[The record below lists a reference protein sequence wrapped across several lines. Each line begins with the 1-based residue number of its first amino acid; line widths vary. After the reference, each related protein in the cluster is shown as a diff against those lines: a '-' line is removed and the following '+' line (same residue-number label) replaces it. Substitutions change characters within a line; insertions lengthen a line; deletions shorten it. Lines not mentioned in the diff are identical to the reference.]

1 MLSLSLHYPEITAGL
16 VMFIRK
22 SVREPGF
29 SKVVLG
35 LSGGIDSALV
45 AALAVKALGPEN
57 VLGVRMPYQTSSP
70 DSLADAQLVADT
82 FGFQLET
89 VSITEACEGLFSLSG
104 ETNQNRRGNVM
115 ARMRMIV
122 LFDRSQRDSR
132 LVLGTSNKT
141 ELMLGY
147 GTWYG
152 DMASA
157 VNPVGDLYKTQIR
170 ELSEFLGVPQPVI
183 KKKPSADLWTGQT
196 DEQEMGFSYDDADQI
211 LYRMVDLRLQDDEIA
226 QAGYP
231 LPLVRKIR
239 GMMIRSQY
247 KRRLPLIPKL
257 TTRSVGTDFLYPR
270 DWYQAF

>member
-1 MLSLSLHYPEITAGL
+1 MLSLSLHYSEITAGL

-29 SKVVLG
+29 SKVVVG

-82 FGFQLET
+82 FKFSIET
-89 VSITEACEGLFSLSG
+89 VSITEACEGLFSVSG
-104 ETNQNRRGNVM
+104 DLNQNRRGNVM

-170 ELSEFLGVPQPVI
+170 ELSAYLGVPETVI
-183 KKKPSADLWTGQT
+183 QKKPSADLWTGQT
-196 DEQEMGFSYDDADQI
+196 DEQEMGFSYDHADQI
-211 LYRMVDLRLQDDEIA
+211 LYRMVDLRLPDEEITE
-226 QAGYP
+226 AGFP
-231 LPLVRKIR
+231 AGLVRKIR
-239 GMMIRSQY
+239 GMVIRSQY

-257 TTRSVGTDFLYPR
+257 TTRAVGTDFLYPR
-270 DWYQAF
+270 DWYQAY